1 MGIHDQ
7 DPEGSPLEGRRPT
20 LGALPPIPDGE
31 KEPFVFRNR
40 DILNLLKKNIP
51 HKDHKRQYMKILRYA
66 RAAGVEKTTWY
77 NRLGWTPEDTA
88 LIIEQLLTRCKEYK
102 HRSNEIGSLQSK
114 AFMAARDLTTTAIPV
129 SIATEALGIPSD
141 NIRGLG
147 NLDSKR
153 LPFKRHPLQRA
164 YPFVNGFLAE
174 RSEVERILKERNE
187 EYGY

>member
-1 MGIHDQ
+1 
-7 DPEGSPLEGRRPT
+7 
-20 LGALPPIPDGE
+20 
-31 KEPFVFRNR
+31 
-40 DILNLLKKNIP
+40 
-51 HKDHKRQYMKILRYA
+51 MKILRYA

-77 NRLGWTPEDTA
+77 SRRGWTPEDTA
-88 LIIEQLLTRCKEYK
+88 LIIEHLLTRCKEYK
-102 HRSNEIGSLQSK
+102 HRSNEIAHLQGK
-114 AFMAARDLTTTAIPV
+114 VFMAARDLTTTAIPV

-153 LPFKRHPLQRA
+153 LPFKRHPLQKA
-164 YPFVNGFLAE
+164 YPFVHGFLAE

>member
-1 MGIHDQ
+1 MGFHDQ
-7 DPEGSPLEGRRPT
+7 DPEGPPLEGRGST
-20 LGALPPIPDGE
+20 LGTLPPIPNGE
-31 KEPFVFRNR
+31 EEPFVFRNK
-40 DILNLLKKNIP
+40 DILNLINKNVSS
-51 HKDHKRQYMKILRYA
+51 KDHKKQYMKILRYA

-77 NRLGWTPEDTA
+77 NRSGWTPEDTA
-88 LIIEQLLTRCKEYK
+88 LIIERMLTRCREYK
-102 HRSNEIGSLQSK
+102 HRSHEIERIQGK
-114 AFMAARDLTTTAIPV
+114 AFMAAQDLTTTALPV

-153 LPFKRHPLQRA
+153 LPFKRHPLQKV

-187 EYGY
+187 ESGY

>member
-20 LGALPPIPDGE
+20 LGALPPVPDGE

-40 DILNLLKKNIP
+40 DILNLLKKNTSA
-51 HKDHKRQYMKILRYA
+51 KDNKKQYMKILRHA
-66 RAAGVEKTTWY
+66 QAAGVEKTTWY
-77 NRLGWTPEDTA
+77 NRSGWTPEDTA
-88 LIIEQLLTRCKEYK
+88 LIIEHLLTRSREYK
-102 HRSNEIGSLQSK
+102 HRSHEIERLQGK
-114 AFMAARDLTTTAIPV
+114 AFMAARDLTTTALPV

-153 LPFKRHPLQRA
+153 LPFKRHPLQKA
-164 YPFVNGFLAE
+164 YPFVHGFLAE

>member
-7 DPEGSPLEGRRPT
+7 NSEGSPLEGRGPT
-20 LGALPPIPDGE
+20 LGTLPPVPNGE
-31 KEPFVFRNR
+31 EEPFVFRNK
-40 DILNLLKKNIP
+40 DILNLLKTNVSS
-51 HKDHKRQYMKILRYA
+51 KDYKKQYMKILRHA

-77 NRLGWTPEDTA
+77 NRSGWTPEDTA
-88 LIIEQLLTRCKEYK
+88 LIIERMLTRCREYK
-102 HRSNEIGSLQSK
+102 HRSNEIPRLQSR
-114 AFMAARDLTTTAIPV
+114 AFMAAQDLTTTALPV

-153 LPFKRHPLQRA
+153 LPFGRHPLQKV
-164 YPFVNGFLAE
+164 YPFVHGFLAE

-187 EYGY
+187 ENGY

>member
-1 MGIHDQ
+1 
-7 DPEGSPLEGRRPT
+7 
-20 LGALPPIPDGE
+20 
-31 KEPFVFRNR
+31 
-40 DILNLLKKNIP
+40 
-51 HKDHKRQYMKILRYA
+51 MKILRYA

-77 NRLGWTPEDTA
+77 NRSGWTPEDTA
-88 LIIEQLLTRCKEYK
+88 LIIERLLTRCREYR
-102 HRSNEIGSLQSK
+102 HRSNEIERLQGK

-141 NIRGLG
+141 HLRGQG
-147 NLDSKR
+147 NRESGE
-153 LPFKRHPLQRA
+153 LPFKRHPLQKV